1 MGLWKPPN
9 RIIWRN
15 QQPLAQNTL
24 KQVCRSCRKRYVRRL
39 SGGNERLAEDIT
51 SEAFFRALRF
61 IDTFRGDCDIRVW
74 LCQIAK
80 NCYYTHLKQNRN
92 VELVADAEQCNP
104 MPEETPDEVLLQNED
119 ARFVKKLLHELPD
132 PYKEVFMWR
141 TLGEMS
147 FKQIRELFNKTE
159 NWACVTYHRARKKIQ
174 KEMEASQNEE

>member
-1 MGLWKPPN
+1 MADFEQIYKDYFRDVFL
-9 RIIWRN
+9 
-15 QQPLAQNTL
+15 
-24 KQVCRSCRKRYVRRL
+24 YVRRL

-51 SEAFFRALRF
+51 SEAFFRALRV

-119 ARFVKKLLHELPD
+119 AQCVKKLLHELPD

-147 FKQIRELFNKTE
+147 FKQIGELFNKTE
-159 NWACVTYHRARKKIQ
+159 NWACVTYHRARKMIQ

>member
-1 MGLWKPPN
+1 MADFEQIYKDYFRDVFL
-9 RIIWRN
+9 
-15 QQPLAQNTL
+15 
-24 KQVCRSCRKRYVRRL
+24 YVRRL

-119 ARFVKKLLHELPD
+119 ARFVKSCYMNCLTHIKRFSCGAHWE
-132 PYKEVFMWR
+132 R
-141 TLGEMS
+141 
-147 FKQIRELFNKTE
+147 
-159 NWACVTYHRARKKIQ
+159 
-174 KEMEASQNEE
+174 